1 MRRWTALGWATLASA
16 AVACGGGDDLLLPG
30 SADPAAVSLV
40 QGDQQNGPVGQALPQ
55 PLVATVTDASGRP
68 VQGATVVFVLSDPAP
83 GASISPDTVTT
94 GADGNAAA
102 SVVLGTRPGTQA
114 GTVEA
119 LGADGATAAQTPFT
133 LTAVPENANTISA
146 VSGDSQT
153 APVGS
158 ALAAPLVVRVA
169 DAFGNPIQGV
179 TVTWKVDGGG
189 STSEQSTTTGADG
202 LSSVTRT
209 LGDNAGPQ
217 HTLASADGLA
227 GSPVTF
233 VATATAGAASG
244 VTAVGGNGQSGPVG
258 TRLPQ
263 PLAVEV
269 RDAQGNAVPGVAVTW
284 VIGVGGGSIDPGT
297 STTDAGGRASANWTL
312 GATPG
317 QNTVSAVVSGIGVA
331 EFAATATG
339 GPPAAT
345 STTITSDQP
354 DPSRVGDSVTVQVTV
369 TSPAGTPIGTVTIH
383 DGNDTCPITL
393 ADGQGSC
400 TLQLNTAG
408 ERTLTASYAGAD
420 GFAPSSDTESHS
432 VQPAPQPALAVVQ
445 QPSSPATVDVAFPS
459 QPIIQLQVDGQN
471 QAVAGVQVTVD
482 IQDGGGS
489 LTGTTTVTTDPSGR
503 ATFTDL
509 AVTGDPGTRTLLFR
523 APGYADA
530 TSAPIDL
537 QAPPSSGATVQR

>member
-445 QPSSPATVDVAFPS
+445 QPSSPATVGVAFPS

>member
-471 QAVAGVQVTVD
+471 QAVAGVQVTAD

-530 TSAPIDL
+530 TSAPIDV

>member
-263 PLAVEV
+263 PLVVEV

-471 QAVAGVQVTVD
+471 QAVAGVQVTAD

>member
-369 TSPAGTPIGTVTIH
+369 TSPAGTPTGTVTIH

>member
-263 PLAVEV
+263 PLVVEV

-471 QAVAGVQVTVD
+471 QAVAGVQVTAD

-530 TSAPIDL
+530 TSAPIDV